1 MEYYVSSEFR
11 HKGYGKAMFEHTVSW
26 YNECFLQPL
35 LLQESHSGRRSAF
48 KEPEKDR
55 RKMDWTFMK
64 RTLIYRILPYSVI
77 PVNSDDAVSVM
88 TFYQQNIESLH
99 GKQISLDEWKDVLSP
114 NDEDE
119 QNFLVCRGCMSL
131 AWLRINGLFNKDM
144 AWISMLAVSDK
155 HHRQGIGSYA
165 IEFYEK
171 FVKEKGFRQIG
182 VHTTENNIPAQNLYR
197 KCGYDVTEYGECTT
211 GNGVRHMG
219 HTFVKEM

>member
-48 KEPEKDR
+48 KKPEKDR

-99 GKQISLDEWKDVLSP
+99 LSLIHISRRRIQNKRNKLILTFLPGESDSPRRTLS
-114 NDEDE
+114 
-119 QNFLVCRGCMSL
+119 
-131 AWLRINGLFNKDM
+131 
-144 AWISMLAVSDK
+144 
-155 HHRQGIGSYA
+155 
-165 IEFYEK
+165 
-171 FVKEKGFRQIG
+171 
-182 VHTTENNIPAQNLYR
+182 
-197 KCGYDVTEYGECTT
+197 
-211 GNGVRHMG
+211 
-219 HTFVKEM
+219 